1 MSFQKNGNA
10 SFMNLLRMIKE
21 DEMKKISIILVL
33 CSMLVLI
40 TGCSTEEPNK
50 NSEVEVETESGK
62 TDVPETT
69 EIETIDI
76 EISDKKEWTITE
88 LNKTMYAKTV
98 VNVRKGPNTS
108 YEKLGTLSTNES
120 VTVNGQ
126 CKETNWYQIIYNGEQ
141 AYVSNDYLQEMSISD
156 EEETVKF
163 LLGKKL
169 SIMGDSISTYRGYSN
184 DATNANST
192 IGENWV
198 WYTGENTG
206 VSNVNQTWW
215 KKSADETGMEILVN
229 NSWSGSQVFS
239 GDESDAYR
247 GRAEN
252 LHDDTGENAGTKPD
266 IIAVY
271 IGINDFVKEAT
282 FGSYSDDLYTGLIKK
297 NESGITEYAKP
308 QSFVEAYIIMV
319 DKIVNRYTL
328 SDVFLFTFLPNAY
341 ERFSELEAY
350 NEVVRKV
357 AEHYNLAV
365 VDLYN
370 DSKITTENYKEFYGD
385 RHIHPNKDGMEAIK
399 EVFVEVL
406 KEKYFD

>member
-33 CSMLVLI
+33 CSMLVFI
-40 TGCSTEEPNK
+40 TGCGTEEPNT
-50 NSEVEVETESGK
+50 NSEVEVETESDK
-62 TDVPETT
+62 TEVPETT
-69 EIETIDI
+69 ETETTETETINID
-76 EISDKKEWTITE
+76 
-88 LNKTMYAKTV
+88 
-98 VNVRKGPNTS
+98 
-108 YEKLGTLSTNES
+108 
-120 VTVNGQ
+120 
-126 CKETNWYQIIYNGEQ
+126 
-141 AYVSNDYLQEMSISD
+141 ISD

-357 AEHYNLAV
+357 AEHYNLSV